1 MASQYSILRNYG
13 KYVSPYNMD
22 VMMQGMGY
30 MQQKI
35 DTNRQAINEYADY
48 IINSD
53 IIKPQDR
60 EYLQNRLNGLIQDV
74 NNVYRKSNLAS
85 DGIARSIQARLG
97 EALDTRVLNAI
108 AGTREYRSF
117 SQKIEDMKLNNPKQY
132 SAINEAVAL
141 LPFYEWAND
150 GQVGTRMNPIHYTPY
165 TDYNEEMNKMMK
177 DFVSLNKGK
186 KFSVPEIVDGKP
198 TGRMRDITVDEMSQ
212 SQIRSIAAR
221 SISQNAKAQMQIEGQ
236 YLAMTNPGMF
246 SGMTTEQFVNKYV
259 SRFDAEESVLLAK
272 LKGAEASPSAKAAIE
287 ASLQEVR
294 EQRRALVEEAT
305 SFIGN
310 NMNPARAGEFIVR
323 NEFLDGVSAR
333 WSYNNSSESYSAD
346 DYYFKVRDLD
356 FKEREFSWRQ
366 KSKEIDQNLKLR
378 EIMAKEDGNSSGAS
392 SGVMIELEK
401 VQPNVTPENIFDN
414 QYIQNENNISTGE
427 KDLISSLNPVDLRGI
442 ENDIQ
447 NNPSIYPG
455 GVNSENIMA
464 WITNNGGASSSVLS
478 SSPDK
483 NMVDKYE
490 ALMAANDNRKKYSK
504 IMDEEVDYLTNAFD
518 VATENILNDA
528 IKDQNYVT
536 GGIDTYTDN
545 GMVNARDVGK
555 NGAVI
560 GGKEYSAE
568 DALKISSLIGL
579 ISENIDYVGHSADNN
594 ELMRSYVGLLNRY
607 TGQDFTSEDII
618 EFSKV
623 FKHLRNPVMKA
634 DISDLSDK
642 DKILRIIGFNM
653 FRANGPTLRREWS
666 SSNIGRNITKAVQD
680 SKTVYERRYDEFA
693 PRSWSFSNSTNASK
707 KDRRMHAKLENL
719 LLARAGFLNKDKDS
733 RLNNYILYARPTDN
747 PNSFDLVAMAGG
759 KNIATVQVTKEELD
773 SIGYSLYER
782 ERNVR
787 SEDYESKIIPVS
799 FSATTN
805 RPYQKWAQANSL
817 GAFATVENA
826 AEEASRMVDKYD
838 IQNNDLVTS
847 ELNKRAIR
855 IINTVLR
862 NYKSYDVKAKGFP
875 GGVEVGI
882 YFHGQAKTGT
892 PLKVLEYNTDY
903 ADNIMKIINMC
914 PQMYLTQ
921 AVVEAINK
929 DVIVKGRDINEQHSD
944 LSNLLSVLDKETVDK
959 IDGKNGQQQ

>member
-141 LPFYEWAND
+141 LPFYEWVND

-236 YLAMTNPGMF
+236 YLAMTNPSMF

-259 SRFDAEESVLLAK
+259 SGFDAEESVLLAK

-378 EIMAKEDGNSSGAS
+378 EIMTKEGGNSPGAS

-414 QYIQNENNISTGE
+414 QYIRNENNISTGE

-464 WITNNGGASSSVLS
+464 WITNNGGGSSSVLS
-478 SSPDK
+478 SPEK
-483 NMVDKYE
+483 VGRYE

-518 VATENILNDA
+518 VATKNILNDA

-579 ISENIDYVGHSADNN
+579 ISENIDYVGHSADDN

-623 FKHLRNPVMKA
+623 FKYLRNPVMKA

-653 FRANGPTLRREWS
+653 LRANGPTLRREWS
-666 SSNIGRNITKAVQD
+666 SSNVGRNIAKAVQD

-707 KDRRMHAKLENL
+707 EDRRMHAKLESL

-733 RLNNYILYARPTDN
+733 RLNDYILYARPTDN
-747 PNSFDLVAMAGG
+747 PNTFDLVAMAGG

-773 SIGYSLYER
+773 SMGYSLYER

-838 IQNNDLVTS
+838 IQSNDLATS

-944 LSNLLSVLDKETVDK
+944 LSNLLSVLDKETIDK
-959 IDGKNGQQQ
+959 IDGKNEQQ

>member
-132 SAINEAVAL
+132 SATNEAVAL

-259 SRFDAEESVLLAK
+259 SGFDAEESVLLAK
-272 LKGAEASPSAKAAIE
+272 LKGAEASPSAKVAIE

-378 EIMAKEDGNSSGAS
+378 EIMTKEGGNSPGAS

-414 QYIQNENNISTGE
+414 QYIQNENNISIGE

-464 WITNNGGASSSVLS
+464 WITNNGGGSSSVLS
-478 SSPDK
+478 SPK
-483 NMVDKYE
+483 MVGRYE

-518 VATENILNDA
+518 VATKNILNDA
-528 IKDQNYVT
+528 IKDQDYVT

-555 NGAVI
+555 DGAVI

-579 ISENIDYVGHSADNN
+579 ISENIDYVGHSADDN

-623 FKHLRNPVMKA
+623 FKYLRNPVMKA

-653 FRANGPTLRREWS
+653 LRANGPTLRREWS
-666 SSNIGRNITKAVQD
+666 SSNVGRNIAKAVQD

-707 KDRRMHAKLENL
+707 EDRRMHAKLESL

-747 PNSFDLVAMAGG
+747 PNTFDLVAMASG

-773 SIGYSLYER
+773 SMGYSLYER

-838 IQNNDLVTS
+838 IQSNDLATS

-944 LSNLLSVLDKETVDK
+944 LSNLLSVLDKETIDK
-959 IDGKNGQQQ
+959 IDGKNEQQ

>member
-1 MASQYSILRNYG
+1 
-13 KYVSPYNMD
+13 
-22 VMMQGMGY
+22 
-30 MQQKI
+30 
-35 DTNRQAINEYADY
+35 
-48 IINSD
+48 
-53 IIKPQDR
+53 
-60 EYLQNRLNGLIQDV
+60 
-74 NNVYRKSNLAS
+74 
-85 DGIARSIQARLG
+85 
-97 EALDTRVLNAI
+97 
-108 AGTREYRSF
+108 
-117 SQKIEDMKLNNPKQY
+117 
-132 SAINEAVAL
+132 
-141 LPFYEWAND
+141 
-150 GQVGTRMNPIHYTPY
+150 MNPIHYTPY

-259 SRFDAEESVLLAK
+259 SGFDAEESVLLAK
-272 LKGAEASPSAKAAIE
+272 LKGAEASPSAKVAIE

-378 EIMAKEDGNSSGAS
+378 EIMTKEGGNSPGAS

-414 QYIQNENNISTGE
+414 QYIQNENNISIGE

-464 WITNNGGASSSVLS
+464 WITNNGGGSSSVLS
-478 SSPDK
+478 SPE
-483 NMVDKYE
+483 MVGRYE

-518 VATENILNDA
+518 VATKNILNDA
-528 IKDQNYVT
+528 IKDQDYVT

-555 NGAVI
+555 DGAVI

-579 ISENIDYVGHSADNN
+579 ISENIDYVGHSADDN

-623 FKHLRNPVMKA
+623 FKYLRNPVMKA

-653 FRANGPTLRREWS
+653 LRANGPTLRREWS
-666 SSNIGRNITKAVQD
+666 SSNVGRNMAKAVQD

-707 KDRRMHAKLENL
+707 EDRRMHAKLESL

-747 PNSFDLVAMAGG
+747 PNTFDLVAMAGG

-773 SIGYSLYER
+773 SMGYSLYER

-838 IQNNDLVTS
+838 IQSNDLATS

-944 LSNLLSVLDKETVDK
+944 LSNLLSVLDKETIDK
-959 IDGKNGQQQ
+959 IDGKNEQQ

>member
-132 SAINEAVAL
+132 SAINETVAL
-141 LPFYEWAND
+141 MPFYEWVND

-186 KFSVPEIVDGKP
+186 KFSVPEVVDGKP
-198 TGRMRDITVDEMSQ
+198 TGRMRDITVDEMSR
-212 SQIRSIAAR
+212 SQIRAIAAR

-236 YLAMTNPGMF
+236 YLAATNPGMF
-246 SGMTTEQFVNKYV
+246 SGMTTDQFVNKYV
-259 SRFDAEESVLLAK
+259 SGFDAEESALLAK

-378 EIMAKEDGNSSGAS
+378 EIMTKEGGNSPGAS

-414 QYIQNENNISTGE
+414 QYIQNENNISIGE

-464 WITNNGGASSSVLS
+464 WITNNGGGSSSVLS
-478 SSPDK
+478 SPE
-483 NMVDKYE
+483 MVGRYE

-518 VATENILNDA
+518 VATKNILNDA
-528 IKDQNYVT
+528 IKDQDYVT

-579 ISENIDYVGHSADNN
+579 ISENIDYVGHSADDN

-623 FKHLRNPVMKA
+623 FKYLRNPVMKA

-653 FRANGPTLRREWS
+653 LRANGPTLRREWS
-666 SSNIGRNITKAVQD
+666 SSNVGRNIAKAVQD

-707 KDRRMHAKLENL
+707 EDRRMHAKLESL

-747 PNSFDLVAMAGG
+747 PNTFDLVAMAGG

-773 SIGYSLYER
+773 SMGYSLYER

-838 IQNNDLVTS
+838 IQSNDLATS

-944 LSNLLSVLDKETVDK
+944 LSNILSVLDKETMDK
-959 IDGKNGQQQ
+959 IDGKNEQ

>member
-132 SAINEAVAL
+132 RAINEAVAL
-141 LPFYEWAND
+141 LPFYKWAND

-259 SRFDAEESVLLAK
+259 SGFDAEESVLLAK
-272 LKGAEASPSAKAAIE
+272 LKGAEASPSAKVAIE

-378 EIMAKEDGNSSGAS
+378 EIMTKEGGNSPGAS

-414 QYIQNENNISTGE
+414 QYIQNENNISIGE

-464 WITNNGGASSSVLS
+464 WITNNGGGSSSVLS
-478 SSPDK
+478 SPE
-483 NMVDKYE
+483 MVGRYE

-518 VATENILNDA
+518 VATKNILNDA
-528 IKDQNYVT
+528 IKDQDYVT

-579 ISENIDYVGHSADNN
+579 ISENIDYVGHSADDN

-623 FKHLRNPVMKA
+623 FKYLRNPVMKA

-653 FRANGPTLRREWS
+653 LRANGPTLRREWS
-666 SSNIGRNITKAVQD
+666 SSNVGRNIAKAVQD

-707 KDRRMHAKLENL
+707 EDRRMHAKLESL

-747 PNSFDLVAMAGG
+747 PNTFDLVAMAGG

-773 SIGYSLYER
+773 SMGYSLYER

-838 IQNNDLVTS
+838 IQSNDLATS

-944 LSNLLSVLDKETVDK
+944 LSNLLSALDKETIDK
-959 IDGKNGQQQ
+959 IDGKNEQQ

>member
-259 SRFDAEESVLLAK
+259 SGFDAEESVLLAK
-272 LKGAEASPSAKAAIE
+272 LKGAEASPSAKVAIE

-378 EIMAKEDGNSSGAS
+378 EIMTKEGGNSPGAS

-414 QYIQNENNISTGE
+414 QYIQNENNISIGE

-447 NNPSIYPG
+447 NNPSIYPC

-464 WITNNGGASSSVLS
+464 WITNNGGGSSSVLS
-478 SSPDK
+478 SPE
-483 NMVDKYE
+483 MVGRYE

-518 VATENILNDA
+518 VATKNILNDA
-528 IKDQNYVT
+528 IKDQDYVT

-579 ISENIDYVGHSADNN
+579 ISENIDYVGHSADDN

-623 FKHLRNPVMKA
+623 FKYLRNPVMKA

-653 FRANGPTLRREWS
+653 LRANGPTLRREWS
-666 SSNIGRNITKAVQD
+666 SSNVGRNIAKAVQD

-707 KDRRMHAKLENL
+707 ADRRMHAKLESL

-747 PNSFDLVAMAGG
+747 PNTFDLVAMAGG

-773 SIGYSLYER
+773 SMGYSLYER

-838 IQNNDLVTS
+838 IQSNDLATS

-944 LSNLLSVLDKETVDK
+944 LSNLLSVLDKETIDK
-959 IDGKNGQQQ
+959 IDGKNEQQ

>member
-198 TGRMRDITVDEMSQ
+198 TGRMRDITVDEMSR

-236 YLAMTNPGMF
+236 YLAMTNPSMF

-259 SRFDAEESVLLAK
+259 SGFDAEESVLLAK

-378 EIMAKEDGNSSGAS
+378 EIMTKEGGNSPGAS

-464 WITNNGGASSSVLS
+464 WITNNGGGSSSVLS
-478 SSPDK
+478 SPE
-483 NMVDKYE
+483 MVGRYE

-518 VATENILNDA
+518 VATKNILNDA
-528 IKDQNYVT
+528 IKDQDYVT

-579 ISENIDYVGHSADNN
+579 ISENIDYVGHSADDN

-623 FKHLRNPVMKA
+623 FKYLRNPVMKA

-653 FRANGPTLRREWS
+653 LRANGPTLRREWS
-666 SSNIGRNITKAVQD
+666 SSNVGRNIAKAVQD

-707 KDRRMHAKLENL
+707 EDRRMHAKLESL

-747 PNSFDLVAMAGG
+747 PNTFDLVAMAGG

-773 SIGYSLYER
+773 SMGYSLYER

-838 IQNNDLVTS
+838 IQSNDLATS

-944 LSNLLSVLDKETVDK
+944 LSNLLSVLDKETIDK
-959 IDGKNGQQQ
+959 IDGKNEQQ

>member
-22 VMMQGMGY
+22 VMMQGMGH

-60 EYLQNRLNGLIQDV
+60 EYLQDRLNGLIQDV

-259 SRFDAEESVLLAK
+259 SGFDAEESVLLAK
-272 LKGAEASPSAKAAIE
+272 LKGAEASPSAKVAIE

-378 EIMAKEDGNSSGAS
+378 EIMTKEGGNSPGAS

-414 QYIQNENNISTGE
+414 QYIQNENNISIGE
-427 KDLISSLNPVDLRGI
+427 KNLISSLNPVDLRGI

-464 WITNNGGASSSVLS
+464 WITNNGGGSSSVLS
-478 SSPDK
+478 SPE
-483 NMVDKYE
+483 MVGRYE

-518 VATENILNDA
+518 VATKNILNDA
-528 IKDQNYVT
+528 IKDQDYVT

-555 NGAVI
+555 DGAVI

-579 ISENIDYVGHSADNN
+579 ISENIDYVGHSADDN

-623 FKHLRNPVMKA
+623 FKYLRNPVMKA
-634 DISDLSDK
+634 DISYLSDK

-653 FRANGPTLRREWS
+653 LRANGPTLRREWS
-666 SSNIGRNITKAVQD
+666 SSNVGRNMAKAVQD

-707 KDRRMHAKLENL
+707 EDRRMHAKLESL

-747 PNSFDLVAMAGG
+747 PNTFDLVAMAGG

-773 SIGYSLYER
+773 SMGYSLYER

-838 IQNNDLVTS
+838 IQSNDLATS

-944 LSNLLSVLDKETVDK
+944 LSNILSVLDKETMDK
-959 IDGKNGQQQ
+959 IDGKNEQ

>member
-259 SRFDAEESVLLAK
+259 SGFDAEESVLLAK
-272 LKGAEASPSAKAAIE
+272 LKGAEASPSAKVAIE

-356 FKEREFSWRQ
+356 FKERKFSWRQ

-378 EIMAKEDGNSSGAS
+378 EIMTKEGGNSPGAS

-414 QYIQNENNISTGE
+414 QYIQNENNISIGE

-464 WITNNGGASSSVLS
+464 WITNNGGGSSSVLS
-478 SSPDK
+478 SPE
-483 NMVDKYE
+483 MVGRYE

-518 VATENILNDA
+518 VATKNILNDA
-528 IKDQNYVT
+528 IKDQAYVT

-555 NGAVI
+555 DGAVI

-579 ISENIDYVGHSADNN
+579 ISENIDYVGHSADDN

-623 FKHLRNPVMKA
+623 FKYLRNPVMKA

-653 FRANGPTLRREWS
+653 LRANGPTLRREWS
-666 SSNIGRNITKAVQD
+666 SSNVGRNMAKAVQD

-707 KDRRMHAKLENL
+707 EDRRMHAKLESL

-747 PNSFDLVAMAGG
+747 PNTFDLVAMAGG

-773 SIGYSLYER
+773 SMGYSLYER

-838 IQNNDLVTS
+838 IQSNDLATS

-944 LSNLLSVLDKETVDK
+944 LSNLLSVLDKETIDK
-959 IDGKNGQQQ
+959 IDGKNEQQ

>member
-259 SRFDAEESVLLAK
+259 SGFDAEESVLLAK
-272 LKGAEASPSAKAAIE
+272 LKGAEASPSAKVAIE

-378 EIMAKEDGNSSGAS
+378 EIMTKEGGNSPGAS

-414 QYIQNENNISTGE
+414 QYIQNENNISIGE

-464 WITNNGGASSSVLS
+464 WITNNGGGSSSVLS
-478 SSPDK
+478 SPE
-483 NMVDKYE
+483 MVGRYE

-518 VATENILNDA
+518 VATKNILNDA
-528 IKDQNYVT
+528 IKDQDYVT

-555 NGAVI
+555 DGAVI

-579 ISENIDYVGHSADNN
+579 ISENIDYVGHSADDN

-623 FKHLRNPVMKA
+623 FKYLRNPVMKA

-653 FRANGPTLRREWS
+653 LRANGPTLRREWS
-666 SSNIGRNITKAVQD
+666 SSNVGRNIAKAVQD

-707 KDRRMHAKLENL
+707 EDRRIHAKLESL

-747 PNSFDLVAMAGG
+747 PNTFDLVAMAGG

-773 SIGYSLYER
+773 SMGYSLYER

-838 IQNNDLVTS
+838 IQSNDLATS

-944 LSNLLSVLDKETVDK
+944 LSNLLSVLDKETIDK
-959 IDGKNGQQQ
+959 IDGKNEQQ

>member
-259 SRFDAEESVLLAK
+259 SGFDAEESVLLAK
-272 LKGAEASPSAKAAIE
+272 LKGAEASPSAKVAIE

-378 EIMAKEDGNSSGAS
+378 EIMTKEGGNSPGAS

-414 QYIQNENNISTGE
+414 QYIQNENNISIGE

-464 WITNNGGASSSVLS
+464 WITNNGGGSSSVLS
-478 SSPDK
+478 SPE
-483 NMVDKYE
+483 MVGRYE

-518 VATENILNDA
+518 VATKNILNDA
-528 IKDQNYVT
+528 IKDQDYVT

-555 NGAVI
+555 DGAVI

-579 ISENIDYVGHSADNN
+579 ISENIDYVGHSADDN

-623 FKHLRNPVMKA
+623 FKYLRNPVMKA

-653 FRANGPTLRREWS
+653 LRANGPTLRREWS
-666 SSNIGRNITKAVQD
+666 SSNVGRNIAKAVQD

-707 KDRRMHAKLENL
+707 EDRRMHAKLESL

-747 PNSFDLVAMAGG
+747 PNTFDLVAMAGG

-773 SIGYSLYER
+773 SMGYSLYER

-787 SEDYESKIIPVS
+787 AEDYESKIIPVS

-838 IQNNDLVTS
+838 IQSNDLATS

-944 LSNLLSVLDKETVDK
+944 LSNLLSVLDKETIDK
-959 IDGKNGQQQ
+959 IDGKNEQQ

>member
-259 SRFDAEESVLLAK
+259 SGFDAEESVLLAK
-272 LKGAEASPSAKAAIE
+272 LKGAEASPSAKVAIE

-378 EIMAKEDGNSSGAS
+378 EIMTKEGGNSPGAS

-414 QYIQNENNISTGE
+414 QYIQNEHNISIGE

-464 WITNNGGASSSVLS
+464 WITNNGGGSSSVLS
-478 SSPDK
+478 SPE
-483 NMVDKYE
+483 MVGRYE

-518 VATENILNDA
+518 VATKNILNDA
-528 IKDQNYVT
+528 IKDQDYVT

-555 NGAVI
+555 DGAVI

-579 ISENIDYVGHSADNN
+579 ISENIDYVGHSADDN

-623 FKHLRNPVMKA
+623 FKYLRNPVMKA

-653 FRANGPTLRREWS
+653 LRANGPTLRREWS
-666 SSNIGRNITKAVQD
+666 SSNVGRNIAKAVQD

-707 KDRRMHAKLENL
+707 EDRRMHAKLESL

-747 PNSFDLVAMAGG
+747 PNTFDLVAMAGG

-773 SIGYSLYER
+773 SMGYSLYER

-838 IQNNDLVTS
+838 IQSNDLATS

-944 LSNLLSVLDKETVDK
+944 LSNLLSVLDKETIDK
-959 IDGKNGQQQ
+959 IDGKNEQQ

>member
-259 SRFDAEESVLLAK
+259 SGFDAEESVLLAK
-272 LKGAEASPSAKAAIE
+272 LKGAEASPSAKVAIE

-378 EIMAKEDGNSSGAS
+378 EIMTKEGGNSPGAS

-414 QYIQNENNISTGE
+414 QYIQNENNISIGE

-464 WITNNGGASSSVLS
+464 WITNNGGGSSSVLS
-478 SSPDK
+478 SPE
-483 NMVDKYE
+483 MVGRYE

-518 VATENILNDA
+518 VATKNILNDA
-528 IKDQNYVT
+528 IKDQDYVT

-623 FKHLRNPVMKA
+623 FKYLRNPVMKA

-653 FRANGPTLRREWS
+653 LRANGPTLRREWS
-666 SSNIGRNITKAVQD
+666 SSNVGRNIAKAVQD

-707 KDRRMHAKLENL
+707 EDRRMHAKLESL

-747 PNSFDLVAMAGG
+747 PNTFDLVAMAGG

-773 SIGYSLYER
+773 SMGYSLYER

-826 AEEASRMVDKYD
+826 AEEASKMVDKYD
-838 IQNNDLVTS
+838 IQSNDLATS

-944 LSNLLSVLDKETVDK
+944 LSNLLSVLDKETIDK
-959 IDGKNGQQQ
+959 IDGKNEQQ

>member
-141 LPFYEWAND
+141 LPFYEWVND

-236 YLAMTNPGMF
+236 YLAMTNPSMF

-259 SRFDAEESVLLAK
+259 SGFDAEESVLLAK

-378 EIMAKEDGNSSGAS
+378 EIMTKEGGNSPGAS

-414 QYIQNENNISTGE
+414 QYIQNENNISIGE

-442 ENDIQ
+442 GNDIQ

-464 WITNNGGASSSVLS
+464 WITNNGGGSSSVLS
-478 SSPDK
+478 SPE
-483 NMVDKYE
+483 MVGRYE

-518 VATENILNDA
+518 VATKNILNDA
-528 IKDQNYVT
+528 IKDQDYVT

-579 ISENIDYVGHSADNN
+579 ISENIDYVGHSADDN

-623 FKHLRNPVMKA
+623 FKYLRNPVMKA

-653 FRANGPTLRREWS
+653 LRANGPTLRREWS
-666 SSNIGRNITKAVQD
+666 SSNVGRNIAKAVQD

-707 KDRRMHAKLENL
+707 EDRRMHAKLESL

-747 PNSFDLVAMAGG
+747 PNTFDLVAMAGG

-773 SIGYSLYER
+773 SMGYSLYER

-838 IQNNDLVTS
+838 IQSNDLATS

-882 YFHGQAKTGT
+882 YSHGQAKTGT

-944 LSNLLSVLDKETVDK
+944 LSNLLSVLDKETIDK
-959 IDGKNGQQQ
+959 IDGKNEQQ

>member
-132 SAINEAVAL
+132 RAINEAVAL
-141 LPFYEWAND
+141 MPFYEWVND

-186 KFSVPEIVDGKP
+186 KFSVPEVVDGKP
-198 TGRMRDITVDEMSQ
+198 TGRMRDITVDEMSR
-212 SQIRSIAAR
+212 SQIRAIAAR

-259 SRFDAEESVLLAK
+259 SGFDAEESVLLAK
-272 LKGAEASPSAKAAIE
+272 LKGAEASPSAKVAIE

-378 EIMAKEDGNSSGAS
+378 EIMTKEGGNSPGAS

-414 QYIQNENNISTGE
+414 QYIQNENNISIGE

-464 WITNNGGASSSVLS
+464 WITNNGGGSSSVLS
-478 SSPDK
+478 SPE
-483 NMVDKYE
+483 MVGRYE

-518 VATENILNDA
+518 VATKNILNDA
-528 IKDQNYVT
+528 IKDQDYVT

-579 ISENIDYVGHSADNN
+579 ISENIDYVGHSADDN

-623 FKHLRNPVMKA
+623 FKYLRNPVMKA

-653 FRANGPTLRREWS
+653 LRANGPTLRREWS
-666 SSNIGRNITKAVQD
+666 SSNVGRNIAKAVQD

-707 KDRRMHAKLENL
+707 ADRRMHAKLESL

-747 PNSFDLVAMAGG
+747 PNTFDLVAMAGG

-773 SIGYSLYER
+773 SMGYSLYER

-838 IQNNDLVTS
+838 IQSNDLATS

-944 LSNLLSVLDKETVDK
+944 LSNLLSVLDKETIDK
-959 IDGKNGQQQ
+959 IDGKNEQQ

>member
-259 SRFDAEESVLLAK
+259 SGFDAEESVLLAK
-272 LKGAEASPSAKAAIE
+272 LKGAEASPSAKVAIE

-378 EIMAKEDGNSSGAS
+378 EIMTKEGGNSPGAS

-414 QYIQNENNISTGE
+414 QYIQNENNISIGE

-464 WITNNGGASSSVLS
+464 WITNNGGGSSSVLS
-478 SSPDK
+478 SPE
-483 NMVDKYE
+483 MVGRYE

-518 VATENILNDA
+518 VATKNILNDA
-528 IKDQNYVT
+528 IKDQDYVT

-555 NGAVI
+555 DGAVI

-579 ISENIDYVGHSADNN
+579 ISENIDYVGHSADDN

-623 FKHLRNPVMKA
+623 FKYLRNPVMKA

-653 FRANGPTLRREWS
+653 LRANGPTLRREWS
-666 SSNIGRNITKAVQD
+666 SSNVGRNIAKAVQD

-707 KDRRMHAKLENL
+707 EDRRMHAKLESL
-719 LLARAGFLNKDKDS
+719 LLARAGFLSKDKDS

-747 PNSFDLVAMAGG
+747 PNTFDLVAMAGG

-773 SIGYSLYER
+773 SMGYSLYER

-838 IQNNDLVTS
+838 IQSNDLATS

-944 LSNLLSVLDKETVDK
+944 LSNLLSVLDKETIDK
-959 IDGKNGQQQ
+959 IDGKNEQQ

>member
-141 LPFYEWAND
+141 LPFYEWVND

-236 YLAMTNPGMF
+236 YLAMTNPSMF

-259 SRFDAEESVLLAK
+259 SGFDAEESVLLAK

-378 EIMAKEDGNSSGAS
+378 EIMTKEGGNSPGAS

-414 QYIQNENNISTGE
+414 QYIQNENNISIGE
-427 KDLISSLNPVDLRGI
+427 KDLISSLNPVDLLGI

-464 WITNNGGASSSVLS
+464 WITNNGGGSSSVLS
-478 SSPDK
+478 SPE
-483 NMVDKYE
+483 NVGRYG
-490 ALMAANDNRKKYSK
+490 ALMAANDNRKRYSK

-518 VATENILNDA
+518 IATKNILNDA

-560 GGKEYSAE
+560 GGREYSPE
-568 DALKISSLIGL
+568 DALKVSSIVGL
-579 ISENIDYVGHSADNN
+579 ISENINYTDRSIVNT
-594 ELMRSYVGLLNRY
+594 ELMRSYINLLNRY
-607 TGQDFTSEDII
+607 SGENFTLDDIDNI
-618 EFSKV
+618 AKTYSRV
-623 FKHLRNPVMKA
+623 DNPIMN
-634 DISDLSDK
+634 SDDANMTNRDK
-642 DKILRIIGFNM
+642 MIKIIGENM
-653 FRANGPTLRREWS
+653 SRADGPTLRREWS
-666 SSNIGRNITKAVQD
+666 SSNVGCNIAKAVQG
-680 SKTVYERRYDEFA
+680 SKTVYEIRYDEFA

-707 KDRRMHAKLENL
+707 EDRRMHAKLESL
-719 LLARAGFLNKDKDS
+719 LLARAGFLNKGKDR
-733 RLNNYILYARPTDN
+733 RLNDYILYARPTDN
-747 PNSFDLVAMAGG
+747 PNTFDLVAMAGG
-759 KNIATVQVTKEELD
+759 RNFTAVQVTKEELD

-799 FSATTN
+799 FAATAN

-838 IQNNDLVTS
+838 IQSNDLATS

-875 GGVEVGI
+875 GRVEVGI

-944 LSNLLSVLDKETVDK
+944 LSNLLSVLDKETIDK

>member
-13 KYVSPYNMD
+13 KYVSPYNID

-259 SRFDAEESVLLAK
+259 SGFDAEESVLLAK
-272 LKGAEASPSAKAAIE
+272 LKGAEASPSAKVAIE

-378 EIMAKEDGNSSGAS
+378 EIMTKEGGNSPGAS

-414 QYIQNENNISTGE
+414 QYIQNENNISIGE

-464 WITNNGGASSSVLS
+464 WITNNGGGSSSVLS
-478 SSPDK
+478 SPE
-483 NMVDKYE
+483 MVGRYE

-518 VATENILNDA
+518 VATKNILNDA
-528 IKDQNYVT
+528 IKDQDYVT

-579 ISENIDYVGHSADNN
+579 ISENIDYVGHSADDN

-623 FKHLRNPVMKA
+623 FKYLRNPVMKA

-653 FRANGPTLRREWS
+653 LRANGPTLRREWS
-666 SSNIGRNITKAVQD
+666 SSNVGRNIAKAVQD

-707 KDRRMHAKLENL
+707 EDRRMHAKLESL

-747 PNSFDLVAMAGG
+747 PNTFDLVAMAGG

-773 SIGYSLYER
+773 SMGYSLYER

-799 FSATTN
+799 FSVTTN

-838 IQNNDLVTS
+838 IQSNDLATS

-944 LSNLLSVLDKETVDK
+944 LSNLLSVLDKETIDK
-959 IDGKNGQQQ
+959 IDGKNEQQ

>member
-259 SRFDAEESVLLAK
+259 SGFDAEESVLLAK
-272 LKGAEASPSAKAAIE
+272 LKGAEASPSAKVAIE

-378 EIMAKEDGNSSGAS
+378 EIMTKEGGNSPGAS

-414 QYIQNENNISTGE
+414 QYIQNENNISIGE

-464 WITNNGGASSSVLS
+464 WITNNGGGSSSVLS
-478 SSPDK
+478 SPE
-483 NMVDKYE
+483 MVGRYE
-490 ALMAANDNRKKYSK
+490 ALMTANDNRKKYSK

-518 VATENILNDA
+518 VATKNILNDA
-528 IKDQNYVT
+528 IKDQDYVT

-555 NGAVI
+555 DGAVI

-579 ISENIDYVGHSADNN
+579 ISENIDYVGHSADDN

-623 FKHLRNPVMKA
+623 FKYLRNPVMKA

-653 FRANGPTLRREWS
+653 LRANGPTLRREWS
-666 SSNIGRNITKAVQD
+666 SSNVGRNIAKAVQD

-693 PRSWSFSNSTNASK
+693 PKSWSFSNSTNASK
-707 KDRRMHAKLENL
+707 EDRHMHAKLESL

-747 PNSFDLVAMAGG
+747 PNTFDLVAMAGG

-773 SIGYSLYER
+773 SMGYSLYER

-838 IQNNDLVTS
+838 IQSNDLATS

-944 LSNLLSVLDKETVDK
+944 LSNLLSVLDKETIDK
-959 IDGKNGQQQ
+959 IDGKNEQQ

>member
-221 SISQNAKAQMQIEGQ
+221 SISQDAKAQMQIEGQ

-259 SRFDAEESVLLAK
+259 SGFDAEESVLLAK
-272 LKGAEASPSAKAAIE
+272 LKGAEASPSAKVAIE

-378 EIMAKEDGNSSGAS
+378 EIMTKEGGNSPGAS

-414 QYIQNENNISTGE
+414 QYIQNENNISIGE

-464 WITNNGGASSSVLS
+464 WITNNGGGSSSVLS
-478 SSPDK
+478 SPE
-483 NMVDKYE
+483 MVGRYE

-518 VATENILNDA
+518 VATKNILNDA
-528 IKDQNYVT
+528 IKDQDYVT

-579 ISENIDYVGHSADNN
+579 ISENIDYVGHSADDN

-623 FKHLRNPVMKA
+623 FKYLRNPVMKA

-653 FRANGPTLRREWS
+653 LRANGPTLRREWS
-666 SSNIGRNITKAVQD
+666 SSNVGRNIAKAVQD

-707 KDRRMHAKLENL
+707 EDRRMHAKLESL

-747 PNSFDLVAMAGG
+747 PNTFDLVAMAGG

-773 SIGYSLYER
+773 SMGYSLYER

-826 AEEASRMVDKYD
+826 AEEASRMVDKYN
-838 IQNNDLVTS
+838 IQNNELATS

-862 NYKSYDVKAKGFP
+862 NYKSYDIKAKGFP
-875 GGVEVGI
+875 GGVEVGV
-882 YFHGQAKTGT
+882 YFHGQARTGT

-944 LSNLLSVLDKETVDK
+944 LSNILSVLDKETMDK
-959 IDGKNGQQQ
+959 IDGKNEQ

>member
-85 DGIARSIQARLG
+85 DGIAISIQARLG

-141 LPFYEWAND
+141 LPFYEWVND

-236 YLAMTNPGMF
+236 YLAMTNPSMF

-259 SRFDAEESVLLAK
+259 SGFDAEESVLLAK

-378 EIMAKEDGNSSGAS
+378 EIMTKEGGNSPGAS

-414 QYIQNENNISTGE
+414 QYIQNENNISIGE

-464 WITNNGGASSSVLS
+464 WITNNGGGSSSVLS
-478 SSPDK
+478 SPE
-483 NMVDKYE
+483 MVGRYE

-518 VATENILNDA
+518 VATKNILNDA
-528 IKDQNYVT
+528 IKDQDYVT

-579 ISENIDYVGHSADNN
+579 ISENIDYVGHSADDN

-623 FKHLRNPVMKA
+623 FKYLRNPVMKA

-653 FRANGPTLRREWS
+653 LRANGPTLRREWS
-666 SSNIGRNITKAVQD
+666 SSNVGRNIAKAVQD

-707 KDRRMHAKLENL
+707 EDRRMHAKLESL

-747 PNSFDLVAMAGG
+747 PNTFDLVAMAGG

-773 SIGYSLYER
+773 SMGYSLYER

-838 IQNNDLVTS
+838 IQSNDLATS

-944 LSNLLSVLDKETVDK
+944 LSNLLSVLDKETIDK
-959 IDGKNGQQQ
+959 IDGKNEQQ

>member
-141 LPFYEWAND
+141 LPFYEWVND

-236 YLAMTNPGMF
+236 YLAMTNPSMF

-259 SRFDAEESVLLAK
+259 SGFDAEESVLLAK

-378 EIMAKEDGNSSGAS
+378 EIMTKEGGNSPGAS

-414 QYIQNENNISTGE
+414 QYIQNENNISIGE

-464 WITNNGGASSSVLS
+464 WITNNGGGSSSVLS
-478 SSPDK
+478 SPE
-483 NMVDKYE
+483 MVGRYE

-518 VATENILNDA
+518 VATKNILNDA
-528 IKDQNYVT
+528 IKDQDYVT

-579 ISENIDYVGHSADNN
+579 ISENIDYVGHSADDN

-623 FKHLRNPVMKA
+623 FKYLRNPVMKA

-653 FRANGPTLRREWS
+653 LRANGPTLRREWS
-666 SSNIGRNITKAVQD
+666 SSNVGRNIAKAVQD

-707 KDRRMHAKLENL
+707 EDRRMHAKLESL

-747 PNSFDLVAMAGG
+747 PNTFDLVAMAGG

-773 SIGYSLYER
+773 SMGYSLYEG

-838 IQNNDLVTS
+838 IQSNDLATS

-944 LSNLLSVLDKETVDK
+944 LSNLLSVLDKETIDK
-959 IDGKNGQQQ
+959 IDGKNEQQ

>member
-141 LPFYEWAND
+141 LPFYEWVND

-236 YLAMTNPGMF
+236 YLAMTNPSMF

-259 SRFDAEESVLLAK
+259 SGFDAEESVLLAK

-378 EIMAKEDGNSSGAS
+378 EIMTKEGGNSPGAS

-414 QYIQNENNISTGE
+414 QYIQNENNISIGE

-442 ENDIQ
+442 GNDIQ

-464 WITNNGGASSSVLS
+464 WITNNGGGSSSVLS
-478 SSPDK
+478 SPE
-483 NMVDKYE
+483 MVGRYE

-518 VATENILNDA
+518 VATKNILNDA
-528 IKDQNYVT
+528 IKDQYYVT

-555 NGAVI
+555 DGAVI

-579 ISENIDYVGHSADNN
+579 ISENIDYVGHSADDN

-623 FKHLRNPVMKA
+623 FKYLRNPVMKA

-653 FRANGPTLRREWS
+653 LRANGPTLRREWS
-666 SSNIGRNITKAVQD
+666 SSNVGRNIAKAVQD
-680 SKTVYERRYDEFA
+680 SKMVYERRYDEFA

-707 KDRRMHAKLENL
+707 EDRRMHAKLESL

-747 PNSFDLVAMAGG
+747 PNTFDLVATAGG

-773 SIGYSLYER
+773 SMGYSLYER

-787 SEDYESKIIPVS
+787 SEDYESKIIPVF

-817 GAFATVENA
+817 GAFATIENA
-826 AEEASRMVDKYD
+826 AEEASRMVDKYN
-838 IQNNDLVTS
+838 IQNNELATS

-875 GGVEVGI
+875 GGVEVGV
-882 YFHGQAKTGT
+882 YFHGQARTGT

-944 LSNLLSVLDKETVDK
+944 LSNILSVLDKETMDK
-959 IDGKNGQQQ
+959 IDGKNEQ

>member
-259 SRFDAEESVLLAK
+259 SGFDAEESVLLAK

-378 EIMAKEDGNSSGAS
+378 EIMTKEGGNSPGAS

-414 QYIQNENNISTGE
+414 QYIQNENNISIGE

-464 WITNNGGASSSVLS
+464 WITNNGGGSSSVLS
-478 SSPDK
+478 SPE
-483 NMVDKYE
+483 MVGRYE

-518 VATENILNDA
+518 VATKNILNDA
-528 IKDQNYVT
+528 IKDQDYVT

-579 ISENIDYVGHSADNN
+579 ISENIDYVGHSADDN

-623 FKHLRNPVMKA
+623 FKYLRNPVMKA

-653 FRANGPTLRREWS
+653 LRANGPTLRREWS
-666 SSNIGRNITKAVQD
+666 SSNVGRNIAKAVQD

-707 KDRRMHAKLENL
+707 EDRRMHAKLESL

-747 PNSFDLVAMAGG
+747 PNTFDLVAMAGG

-773 SIGYSLYER
+773 SMGYSLYER

-838 IQNNDLVTS
+838 IQSNDLATS

-944 LSNLLSVLDKETVDK
+944 LSNLLSVLDKETIDK
-959 IDGKNGQQQ
+959 IDGKNEQQ

>member
-236 YLAMTNPGMF
+236 YLAMTNPSMF

-259 SRFDAEESVLLAK
+259 SGFDAEESVLLAK

-378 EIMAKEDGNSSGAS
+378 EIMTKEGGNSPGAS

-414 QYIQNENNISTGE
+414 QYIQNENNISIGE

-464 WITNNGGASSSVLS
+464 WITNNGGGSSSVLS
-478 SSPDK
+478 SPE
-483 NMVDKYE
+483 MVGRYE

-518 VATENILNDA
+518 VATKNILNDA
-528 IKDQNYVT
+528 IKDQDYVT

-579 ISENIDYVGHSADNN
+579 ISENIDYVGHSADDN

-623 FKHLRNPVMKA
+623 FKYLRNPVMKA

-653 FRANGPTLRREWS
+653 LRANGPTLRREWS
-666 SSNIGRNITKAVQD
+666 SSNVGRNIAKAVQD

-707 KDRRMHAKLENL
+707 EDRRMHAKLESL

-747 PNSFDLVAMAGG
+747 PNTFDLVAMAGG

-773 SIGYSLYER
+773 SMGYSLYER

-838 IQNNDLVTS
+838 IQSNDLATS

-944 LSNLLSVLDKETVDK
+944 LSNLLSVLDKETIDK
-959 IDGKNGQQQ
+959 IDGKNEQQ

>member
-141 LPFYEWAND
+141 LPFYEWVND

-236 YLAMTNPGMF
+236 YLAMTNPSMF

-259 SRFDAEESVLLAK
+259 SGFDAEESVLLAK

-356 FKEREFSWRQ
+356 FKEREFSWRR

-378 EIMAKEDGNSSGAS
+378 EIMTKEGGNSPGAS

-414 QYIQNENNISTGE
+414 QYIQNENNISIGE

-464 WITNNGGASSSVLS
+464 WITNNGGGSSSVLS
-478 SSPDK
+478 SPE
-483 NMVDKYE
+483 MVGRYE

-518 VATENILNDA
+518 VATKNILNDA
-528 IKDQNYVT
+528 IKDQDYVT

-579 ISENIDYVGHSADNN
+579 ISENIDYVGHSADDN

-623 FKHLRNPVMKA
+623 FKYLRNPVMKA

-653 FRANGPTLRREWS
+653 LRANGPTLRREWS
-666 SSNIGRNITKAVQD
+666 SSNVGRNIAKAVQD

-707 KDRRMHAKLENL
+707 EDRRMHAKLESL

-747 PNSFDLVAMAGG
+747 PNTFDLVAMAGG

-773 SIGYSLYER
+773 SMGYSLYER

-838 IQNNDLVTS
+838 IQSNDLATS

-944 LSNLLSVLDKETVDK
+944 LSNLLSVLDKETIDK
-959 IDGKNGQQQ
+959 IDGKNEQQ

>member
-141 LPFYEWAND
+141 LPFYEWVND

-236 YLAMTNPGMF
+236 YLAMTNPSMF

-259 SRFDAEESVLLAK
+259 SGFDAEESVLLAK

-378 EIMAKEDGNSSGAS
+378 EIMTKEGGNSPGAS

-414 QYIQNENNISTGE
+414 QYIQNENNISIGE

-464 WITNNGGASSSVLS
+464 WITNNGGGSSSVLS
-478 SSPDK
+478 SPE
-483 NMVDKYE
+483 MVGRYE

-518 VATENILNDA
+518 VATKNILNDA
-528 IKDQNYVT
+528 IKDQDYVT

-579 ISENIDYVGHSADNN
+579 ISENIDYVGHSADDN

-623 FKHLRNPVMKA
+623 FKYLRNPVMKA

-642 DKILRIIGFNM
+642 DKILRIIGLNM
-653 FRANGPTLRREWS
+653 LRANGPTLRREWS
-666 SSNIGRNITKAVQD
+666 SSNVGRNIAKAVQD

-707 KDRRMHAKLENL
+707 EDRRMHAKLESL

-747 PNSFDLVAMAGG
+747 PNTFDLVAMAGG

-773 SIGYSLYER
+773 SMGYSLYER

-838 IQNNDLVTS
+838 IQSNDLATS

-882 YFHGQAKTGT
+882 YFHGQAKTGI

-944 LSNLLSVLDKETVDK
+944 LSNLLSVLDKETIDK
-959 IDGKNGQQQ
+959 IDGKNEQQ

>member
-259 SRFDAEESVLLAK
+259 SGFDAEESVLLAK
-272 LKGAEASPSAKAAIE
+272 LKGAEASPSAKVAIE

-378 EIMAKEDGNSSGAS
+378 EIMTKEGGNSPGAS

-464 WITNNGGASSSVLS
+464 WITNNGGGSSSVLS
-478 SSPDK
+478 SPE
-483 NMVDKYE
+483 MVGRYE

-518 VATENILNDA
+518 VATKNILNDA
-528 IKDQNYVT
+528 IKDQDYVT

-555 NGAVI
+555 DGAVI

-579 ISENIDYVGHSADNN
+579 ISENIDYVGHSADDN

-623 FKHLRNPVMKA
+623 FKYLRNPVMKA

-653 FRANGPTLRREWS
+653 LRANGPTLRREWS
-666 SSNIGRNITKAVQD
+666 SSNVGRNIAKAVQD

-707 KDRRMHAKLENL
+707 EDRRMHAKLESL

-747 PNSFDLVAMAGG
+747 PNTFDLVAMAGG

-773 SIGYSLYER
+773 SMGYSLYER

-838 IQNNDLVTS
+838 IQSNDLATS

-944 LSNLLSVLDKETVDK
+944 LSNLLSVLDKETIDK
-959 IDGKNGQQQ
+959 IDGKNEQQ

>member
-259 SRFDAEESVLLAK
+259 SGFDAEESVLLAK
-272 LKGAEASPSAKAAIE
+272 LKGAEASPSAKVAIE

-378 EIMAKEDGNSSGAS
+378 EIMTKEGGNSPGAS

-414 QYIQNENNISTGE
+414 QYIQNENNISIGE

-464 WITNNGGASSSVLS
+464 WITNNGGGSSSVLS
-478 SSPDK
+478 SPE
-483 NMVDKYE
+483 MVGRYE

-518 VATENILNDA
+518 VATKNILNDA
-528 IKDQNYVT
+528 IKDQDYVT

-555 NGAVI
+555 DGAVI

-579 ISENIDYVGHSADNN
+579 ISENIDYVGHSADDN

-623 FKHLRNPVMKA
+623 FKYLRNPVMKA

-653 FRANGPTLRREWS
+653 LRANGPTLRREWS
-666 SSNIGRNITKAVQD
+666 SSNVGRNIAKAVQD

-707 KDRRMHAKLENL
+707 EDRRMHAKLESL

-747 PNSFDLVAMAGG
+747 LNTFDLVAMAGG

-773 SIGYSLYER
+773 SMGYSLYER

-838 IQNNDLVTS
+838 IQSNDLATS

-944 LSNLLSVLDKETVDK
+944 LSNLLSVLDKETIDK
-959 IDGKNGQQQ
+959 IDGKNEQQ

>member
-141 LPFYEWAND
+141 LPFYEWVND

-259 SRFDAEESVLLAK
+259 SGFDAEESVLLAK
-272 LKGAEASPSAKAAIE
+272 LKGAEASPSAKVAIE

-366 KSKEIDQNLKLR
+366 KSKKIDQNLKLR
-378 EIMAKEDGNSSGAS
+378 EIMTKEGGNSPGAS

-414 QYIQNENNISTGE
+414 QYIQNENNISIGE

-464 WITNNGGASSSVLS
+464 WITNNGGGSSSVLS
-478 SSPDK
+478 SPE
-483 NMVDKYE
+483 MVGRYE

-518 VATENILNDA
+518 VATKNILNDA
-528 IKDQNYVT
+528 IKDQDYVT

-579 ISENIDYVGHSADNN
+579 ISENIDYVGHSADDN

-623 FKHLRNPVMKA
+623 FKYIRNPVMKA

-653 FRANGPTLRREWS
+653 LRANGPTLRREWS
-666 SSNIGRNITKAVQD
+666 SSNVGRNIAKAIQD
-680 SKTVYERRYDEFA
+680 SKMVYERRYDEFA

-707 KDRRMHAKLENL
+707 EDRRMHAKLESL
-719 LLARAGFLNKDKDS
+719 LLSRAGFLNKDKDS

-747 PNSFDLVAMAGG
+747 PNTFDLVAMAGG

-773 SIGYSLYER
+773 SMGYSLYER

-817 GAFATVENA
+817 GAFATIENA
-826 AEEASRMVDKYD
+826 AEEASRMVDKYN
-838 IQNNDLVTS
+838 IQNNELATS

-862 NYKSYDVKAKGFP
+862 NYKSYDIKAKGFP
-875 GGVEVGI
+875 GGVEVGV
-882 YFHGQAKTGT
+882 YFHGQARTGT

-944 LSNLLSVLDKETVDK
+944 LSNILSVLDKETMDK
-959 IDGKNGQQQ
+959 IDGKNEQ

>member
-35 DTNRQAINEYADY
+35 DTNRQVINEYADY

-141 LPFYEWAND
+141 LPFYEWVND

-246 SGMTTEQFVNKYV
+246 SGMTTEQFVNKHV
-259 SRFDAEESVLLAK
+259 SGFDAEESVLLAK

-378 EIMAKEDGNSSGAS
+378 EIMTKEGGNSPGAS

-447 NNPSIYPG
+447 NNPSIYPD

-464 WITNNGGASSSVLS
+464 WITNNGGGSSSVLS
-478 SSPDK
+478 SPE
-483 NMVDKYE
+483 MVGRYE

-518 VATENILNDA
+518 VATKNILNDA
-528 IKDQNYVT
+528 IKDQDYVT

-555 NGAVI
+555 DGAVI

-579 ISENIDYVGHSADNN
+579 ISENIDYVGHSADDN

-623 FKHLRNPVMKA
+623 FKYLRNPVMKA

-653 FRANGPTLRREWS
+653 LRANGPTLRREWS
-666 SSNIGRNITKAVQD
+666 SSNVGRNIAKAVQD

-707 KDRRMHAKLENL
+707 EDRRMHAKLESL

-747 PNSFDLVAMAGG
+747 PNTFDLVAMAGG

-773 SIGYSLYER
+773 SMGYSLYER

-838 IQNNDLVTS
+838 IQSNDLATS

-944 LSNLLSVLDKETVDK
+944 LSNLLSVLDKETIDK
-959 IDGKNGQQQ
+959 IDGKNEQQ

>member
-141 LPFYEWAND
+141 LPFYEWVND

-236 YLAMTNPGMF
+236 YLAMTNPSMF

-259 SRFDAEESVLLAK
+259 SGFDAEESVLLAK

-378 EIMAKEDGNSSGAS
+378 EIMTKEGGNGPGAS

-464 WITNNGGASSSVLS
+464 WITNNGGGSSSVLS
-478 SSPDK
+478 SPE
-483 NMVDKYE
+483 MVGRYE

-518 VATENILNDA
+518 VATKNILNDA
-528 IKDQNYVT
+528 IKDQDYVT

-579 ISENIDYVGHSADNN
+579 ISENIDYVGHSADDN

-623 FKHLRNPVMKA
+623 FKYLRNPVMKA

-653 FRANGPTLRREWS
+653 LRANGPTLRREWS
-666 SSNIGRNITKAVQD
+666 SSNVGRNIAKAVQD

-707 KDRRMHAKLENL
+707 EDRRMHAKLESL

-747 PNSFDLVAMAGG
+747 PNTFDLVAMAGG

-773 SIGYSLYER
+773 SMGYSLYER

-838 IQNNDLVTS
+838 IQSNDLATS

-944 LSNLLSVLDKETVDK
+944 LSNLLSVLDKETIDK
-959 IDGKNGQQQ
+959 IDGKNEQQ

>member
-259 SRFDAEESVLLAK
+259 SGFDAEESVLLAK
-272 LKGAEASPSAKAAIE
+272 LKGAEASPSAKVAIE

-378 EIMAKEDGNSSGAS
+378 EIMTKEGGNSPGAS

-414 QYIQNENNISTGE
+414 QYIQNENNISIGE

-464 WITNNGGASSSVLS
+464 WITNNGGGSSSVLS
-478 SSPDK
+478 SPE
-483 NMVDKYE
+483 MVGRYE

-518 VATENILNDA
+518 VATKNILNDA
-528 IKDQNYVT
+528 IKDQDYVT

-579 ISENIDYVGHSADNN
+579 ISENIDYVGHSADDN

-623 FKHLRNPVMKA
+623 FKYLRNPVMKA

-653 FRANGPTLRREWS
+653 LRANGPTLRREWS
-666 SSNIGRNITKAVQD
+666 SSNVGRNIAKAVQD

-707 KDRRMHAKLENL
+707 EDRRMHAKLESL

-747 PNSFDLVAMAGG
+747 PNTFDLVAMAGG

-773 SIGYSLYER
+773 SMGYSLYER

-838 IQNNDLVTS
+838 IQSNDLATS

-944 LSNLLSVLDKETVDK
+944 LSNLLSVLDKETIDK
-959 IDGKNGQQQ
+959 IDGKNEQQ

>member
-1 MASQYSILRNYG
+1 
-13 KYVSPYNMD
+13 
-22 VMMQGMGY
+22 
-30 MQQKI
+30 
-35 DTNRQAINEYADY
+35 
-48 IINSD
+48 
-53 IIKPQDR
+53 
-60 EYLQNRLNGLIQDV
+60 
-74 NNVYRKSNLAS
+74 
-85 DGIARSIQARLG
+85 
-97 EALDTRVLNAI
+97 
-108 AGTREYRSF
+108 
-117 SQKIEDMKLNNPKQY
+117 
-132 SAINEAVAL
+132 
-141 LPFYEWAND
+141 
-150 GQVGTRMNPIHYTPY
+150 
-165 TDYNEEMNKMMK
+165 
-177 DFVSLNKGK
+177 
-186 KFSVPEIVDGKP
+186 
-198 TGRMRDITVDEMSQ
+198 MSQ

-236 YLAMTNPGMF
+236 YLAMTNPSMF

-259 SRFDAEESVLLAK
+259 SGFDAEESVLLAK

-378 EIMAKEDGNSSGAS
+378 EIMTKEGGNSPGAS

-464 WITNNGGASSSVLS
+464 WITNNGGGSSSVLS
-478 SSPDK
+478 SPEK
-483 NMVDKYE
+483 VGRYE

-518 VATENILNDA
+518 VATKNILNDA

-560 GGKEYSAE
+560 GGREYSPE
-568 DALKISSLIGL
+568 DALKVSSIVGL
-579 ISENIDYVGHSADNN
+579 ISENINYTDRSIANT
-594 ELMRSYVGLLNRY
+594 ELMRSYINLLNRY
-607 TGQDFTSEDII
+607 SGENFTLDDIDNI
-618 EFSKV
+618 AKTYSRV
-623 FKHLRNPVMKA
+623 DNPIMN
-634 DISDLSDK
+634 SDDANMTNRDK
-642 DKILRIIGFNM
+642 MIKIIGKNM
-653 FRANGPTLRREWS
+653 SRADGPTLRREWS
-666 SSNIGRNITKAVQD
+666 SSNVGRNIAKAVQD

-707 KDRRMHAKLENL
+707 EDRRMHAKLESL
-719 LLARAGFLNKDKDS
+719 LLARAGFLNKNKDS

-747 PNSFDLVAMAGG
+747 PNTFDLVAMAGG
-759 KNIATVQVTKEELD
+759 KNIAAVQVTKEELD
-773 SIGYSLYER
+773 SMGYSLYER

-799 FSATTN
+799 FSATAN

-838 IQNNDLVTS
+838 IQSNDLATS

-944 LSNLLSVLDKETVDK
+944 LSNLLSVLDKETIDK
-959 IDGKNGQQQ
+959 IDGKNEQQ

>member
-259 SRFDAEESVLLAK
+259 SGFDAEESVLLAK
-272 LKGAEASPSAKAAIE
+272 LKGAEASPSAKVAIE

-378 EIMAKEDGNSSGAS
+378 EIMTKEGGNSPGAS

-414 QYIQNENNISTGE
+414 QYIQNENNISIGE

-464 WITNNGGASSSVLS
+464 WITNNGGGSSSVLS
-478 SSPDK
+478 SPE
-483 NMVDKYE
+483 MVGRYE

-518 VATENILNDA
+518 VATKNILNDA
-528 IKDQNYVT
+528 IKDQDYVT

-555 NGAVI
+555 DGAVI

-579 ISENIDYVGHSADNN
+579 ISENIDYVGHSADDN

-623 FKHLRNPVMKA
+623 FKYLRNPVMKA

-653 FRANGPTLRREWS
+653 LRANGPTLRREWS
-666 SSNIGRNITKAVQD
+666 SSNVGRNIAKAVQD

-707 KDRRMHAKLENL
+707 EDRRMHAKLESL

-747 PNSFDLVAMAGG
+747 PNTFDLVAMAGG

-773 SIGYSLYER
+773 SMGYSLYER

-838 IQNNDLVTS
+838 IQSNDLATS

-944 LSNLLSVLDKETVDK
+944 LSNLLSVLDKETIDK
-959 IDGKNGQQQ
+959 IDGKNEQQ

>member
-259 SRFDAEESVLLAK
+259 SGFDAEESVLLAK
-272 LKGAEASPSAKAAIE
+272 LKGAEASPSAKVAIE

-378 EIMAKEDGNSSGAS
+378 EIMTKEGGNSPGAS

-414 QYIQNENNISTGE
+414 QYIQNENNISIGE

-464 WITNNGGASSSVLS
+464 WITNNGGGSSSVLS
-478 SSPDK
+478 SPE
-483 NMVDKYE
+483 MVGRYE

-518 VATENILNDA
+518 VATKNILNDA
-528 IKDQNYVT
+528 IKDQDYVT

-579 ISENIDYVGHSADNN
+579 ISENIDYVGHSADDN

-623 FKHLRNPVMKA
+623 FKYLRNPVMKA

-653 FRANGPTLRREWS
+653 LRANGPTLRREWS
-666 SSNIGRNITKAVQD
+666 SSNVGRNIAKAVQD

-707 KDRRMHAKLENL
+707 EDRRMHAKLENL

-747 PNSFDLVAMAGG
+747 PNTFDLVAMAGG
-759 KNIATVQVTKEELD
+759 ENIATVQVTKEELD
-773 SIGYSLYER
+773 SMGYSLYER

-838 IQNNDLVTS
+838 IQSNDLATS

-944 LSNLLSVLDKETVDK
+944 LSNILSVLDKETIDK
-959 IDGKNGQQQ
+959 IDGKNEQQQ

>member
-259 SRFDAEESVLLAK
+259 SGFDAEESVLLAK
-272 LKGAEASPSAKAAIE
+272 LKGAEASPSAKVAIE

-378 EIMAKEDGNSSGAS
+378 EIMTKEGGNSPGAS

-414 QYIQNENNISTGE
+414 QYIQNENNISIGE

-464 WITNNGGASSSVLS
+464 WITNNGGGSSSVLS
-478 SSPDK
+478 SPE
-483 NMVDKYE
+483 MVGRYE

-518 VATENILNDA
+518 VATKNILNDA
-528 IKDQNYVT
+528 IKDQDYVT

-623 FKHLRNPVMKA
+623 FKYLRNPVMKA

-653 FRANGPTLRREWS
+653 LRANGPTLRREWS
-666 SSNIGRNITKAVQD
+666 SSNVGRNIAKAVQD

-707 KDRRMHAKLENL
+707 EDRRMHAKLESL

-747 PNSFDLVAMAGG
+747 PNTFDLVAMAGG

-773 SIGYSLYER
+773 SMGYSLYER

-838 IQNNDLVTS
+838 IQSNDLATS

-944 LSNLLSVLDKETVDK
+944 LSNLLSVLDKETIDK
-959 IDGKNGQQQ
+959 IDGKNEQQ

>member
-35 DTNRQAINEYADY
+35 DANRQAINEYADY

-259 SRFDAEESVLLAK
+259 SGFDAEESVLLAK
-272 LKGAEASPSAKAAIE
+272 LKGAEASPSAKVAIE

-378 EIMAKEDGNSSGAS
+378 EIMTKEGGNSPGAS

-414 QYIQNENNISTGE
+414 QYIQNENNISIGE

-464 WITNNGGASSSVLS
+464 WITNNGGGSSSVLS
-478 SSPDK
+478 SPE
-483 NMVDKYE
+483 MVGRYE

-518 VATENILNDA
+518 VATKNILNDA
-528 IKDQNYVT
+528 IKDQDYVT

-579 ISENIDYVGHSADNN
+579 ISENIDYVGHSADDN

-623 FKHLRNPVMKA
+623 FKYLRNPVMKA

-653 FRANGPTLRREWS
+653 LRANGPTLRREWS
-666 SSNIGRNITKAVQD
+666 SSNVGRNIAKAVQD

-707 KDRRMHAKLENL
+707 EDRRMHAKLESL

-747 PNSFDLVAMAGG
+747 PNTFDLVAMAGG

-773 SIGYSLYER
+773 SMGYSLYER

-838 IQNNDLVTS
+838 IQSNDLATS

-944 LSNLLSVLDKETVDK
+944 LSNLLSVLDKETIDK
-959 IDGKNGQQQ
+959 IDGKNEQQ

>member
-141 LPFYEWAND
+141 LPFYEWVND

-236 YLAMTNPGMF
+236 YLAMTNPSMF

-259 SRFDAEESVLLAK
+259 SGFDAEESVLLAK
-272 LKGAEASPSAKAAIE
+272 LKGAEASPSAKVAIE

-378 EIMAKEDGNSSGAS
+378 EIMTKEGGNSPGAS

-464 WITNNGGASSSVLS
+464 WITNNGGGSSSVLS
-478 SSPDK
+478 SPE
-483 NMVDKYE
+483 MVGRYE

-518 VATENILNDA
+518 VATKNILNDA
-528 IKDQNYVT
+528 IKDQDYVT

-579 ISENIDYVGHSADNN
+579 ISENIDYVGHSADDN

-623 FKHLRNPVMKA
+623 FKYLRNPVMKA

-653 FRANGPTLRREWS
+653 LRANGPTLRREWS
-666 SSNIGRNITKAVQD
+666 SSNVGRNIAKAVQD

-707 KDRRMHAKLENL
+707 EDRRMHAKLESL

-747 PNSFDLVAMAGG
+747 PNTFDLVAMAGG
-759 KNIATVQVTKEELD
+759 KNIATVKVTKEELD
-773 SIGYSLYER
+773 SMGYSLYER

-787 SEDYESKIIPVS
+787 SEDYESKITPVS

-838 IQNNDLVTS
+838 IQSNDLATS

-944 LSNLLSVLDKETVDK
+944 LSNILSVLDKETIDK
-959 IDGKNGQQQ
+959 IDGKNEQQQ

>member
-22 VMMQGMGY
+22 VMMQEMGY

-141 LPFYEWAND
+141 LPFYEWVND

-236 YLAMTNPGMF
+236 YLAMTNPSMF

-259 SRFDAEESVLLAK
+259 SGFDAEESVLLAK

-378 EIMAKEDGNSSGAS
+378 EIMTKEGGNSPGAS

-414 QYIQNENNISTGE
+414 QYIQNENNISIGE
-427 KDLISSLNPVDLRGI
+427 KDLISSLNPVDLLGI

-464 WITNNGGASSSVLS
+464 WITNNGGGSSSVLS
-478 SSPDK
+478 SPE
-483 NMVDKYE
+483 MVGRYE
-490 ALMAANDNRKKYSK
+490 ALMAANDNRKIYSK

-518 VATENILNDA
+518 VATKNILNDA
-528 IKDQNYVT
+528 IKDQYYVT

-579 ISENIDYVGHSADNN
+579 ISENIDYVGHSADDN

-623 FKHLRNPVMKA
+623 FKYLRNSVMKA

-653 FRANGPTLRREWS
+653 LRANGLTLRREWS
-666 SSNIGRNITKAVQD
+666 SSNVGRNIAKAVQD

-707 KDRRMHAKLENL
+707 EDRRMHAKLESL

-747 PNSFDLVAMAGG
+747 PNTFDLVAMAGG

-773 SIGYSLYER
+773 SMGYSLYER

-799 FSATTN
+799 FSATAN

-838 IQNNDLVTS
+838 IQSNDLATS

-944 LSNLLSVLDKETVDK
+944 LSNLLSVLDKETIDK
-959 IDGKNGQQQ
+959 IDGKNEQQ